1 MRAKWAIFP
10 VLLLSVTAGK
20 SPAQGTL
27 WDRRD
32 LNTVTMFHD
41 YRARNVGDVLTVV
54 IEETTGFDAQEKR
67 NMEKQ
72 TNNTLNFNGQ
82 GTTSGTALQTIL
94 QSFGFSLNT
103 QAQTDR
109 SFQGNNNSSIDR
121 KFTDRMSFVVVHVL
135 PNGNLIV
142 EGCRQRMITREMRT
156 LRLRGIVR
164 PADIGPFNT
173 LQSQYIANLTFTYE
187 GKGPESNY
195 TNQGWGGRLMN
206 IIWPF

>member
-1 MRAKWAIFP
+1 MPAKWPIVSLFLA
-10 VLLLSVTAGK
+10 SVAAG
-20 SPAQGTL
+20 PLHAQGSL

-32 LNTVTMFHD
+32 PNTVTMFND

-67 NMEKQ
+67 NMEKA
-72 TNNTLNFNGQ
+72 TNNTLNVNGQ
-82 GTTSGTALQTIL
+82 GTTSGTAMQQVLK
-94 QSFGFSLNT
+94 SFGFTFNS
-103 QAQTDR
+103 QVQSDR
-109 SFQGNNNSSIDR
+109 AFTGNNNSSIDR
-121 KFTDRMSFVVVHVL
+121 KFTDRMSFIVVGVL

-142 EGCRQRMITREMRT
+142 EGCRQRMISREMRT

-173 LQSQYIANLTFTYE
+173 LQSQYIANLTFSYE

-195 TNQGWGGRLMN
+195 TNQGWGGRVFNAL
-206 IIWPF
+206 WPF